1 MSGQRLHVAYEDQSF
16 KTMMADLK
24 SHFACA
30 SPQFLDS
37 VVPSSS
43 VYRVATTHTSLS
55 CLPSPIS
62 AFFIKS
68 KVERKKYKFV
78 LNSVYNIYNF
88 ARHIHKNSNIAH
100 RS

>member
-1 MSGQRLHVAYEDQSF
+1 MSGQRLHVAYDDQSF

-68 KVERKKYKFV
+68 KAERNTNLYSI
-78 LNSVYNIYNF
+78 LYVYNIYNF
-88 ARHIHKNSNIAH
+88 ARHIHKNSNIA